1 MKGILLSLALIL
13 AQFPLPAFAG
23 GGAMDAGAPDISATS
38 MAVDPAAGL
47 SPVGNINTNLNVG
60 DAASLSA
67 LETGALNL
75 NSLPG
80 AQVGQ
85 INAQAAPE
93 KEVSAGQA
101 SAPSIILPNSIS
113 AASTEKA
120 AAVNSSKRQKV
131 AAKISQKKNTAP
143 AQSASPIIQARGGII
158 IPSKEAAA
166 KIASLSKGVAALREL
181 RLMAAGSPSEMA
193 RILAA
198 SAGGNGGHGAKNG
211 LANLDVSS
219 LKLGRKRWVPDPRT
233 LHFKKYAKDVP
244 SAPGQADFTGPVTKL
259 GMMLND
265 KIGDCAVAAP
275 GHAVQVWT
283 ANAGKEK
290 TIPDSAILKVYEAP
304 SVGNYNPNDP
314 NSDQGANIIDVLK
327 YWRKNGIGGDKLGA
341 FLFVS
346 PTNLEMFKKAVWLF
360 GGGDLG
366 INLPISAQK
375 QVAQGLWDVPPEGTT
390 GDGAPGSWGGHSVAV
405 AGFDSQGVTIVTWG
419 QFLKMTWAFF
429 QAYCEESWAI
439 VSKDFL
445 NGKGVTPNNG
455 FDWATLTADL
465 KALGQ
470 SSSGPL
476 NGRHPKPPRHR

>member
-23 GGAMDAGAPDISATS
+23 GLVDSGAPDISATS
-38 MAVDPAAGL
+38 MAVDPTAGL

-67 LETGALNL
+67 LEAGALNL
-75 NSLPG
+75 NSEPG
-80 AQVGQ
+80 AEAGPISVP
-85 INAQAAPE
+85 AQAAPE
-93 KEVSAGQA
+93 KGISASRQQA
-101 SAPSIILPNSIS
+101 SEPSIVLSGSIPAAAAKS
-113 AASTEKA
+113 SKKQNAASA
-120 AAVNSSKRQKV
+120 QPSSPV
-131 AAKISQKKNTAP
+131 
-143 AQSASPIIQARGGII
+143 IQARRGGII
-158 IPSKEAAA
+158 IPGKEEAA

-181 RLMAAGSPSEMA
+181 RLMAAGSPSQMA
-193 RILAA
+193 RVLAA
-198 SAGGNGGHGAKNG
+198 VSLGGNGGNSAKSG
-211 LANLDVSS
+211 LANLDVAS

-244 SAPGQADFTGPVTKL
+244 AAPGQADFTGPVSKL

-314 NSDQGANIIDVLK
+314 KSDQGANIIDVLK
-327 YWRKNGIGGDKLGA
+327 YWRKTGIGGDKLGA
-341 FLFVS
+341 FLFVN
-346 PTNLEMFKKAVWLF
+346 PANVELFKKAVWLF
-360 GGGDLG
+360 GGADLG

-375 QVAQGLWDVPPEGTT
+375 QVAKGLWDVPPEGTT

-405 AGFDSQGVTIVTWG
+405 AGFDSEGVTIVTWG

-445 NGKGVTPNNG
+445 NGKGVTPNNPP
-455 FDWATLTADL
+455 DWAALTADL
-465 KALGQ
+465 QAFNQ
-470 SSSGPL
+470 NSSGPL
-476 NGRHPKPPRHR
+476 PSRHHKAPRRR

>member
-1 MKGILLSLALIL
+1 MKGTLLSLALIL

-67 LETGALNL
+67 LETGALDL
-75 NSLPG
+75 NSGPSLE
-80 AQVGQ
+80 VGQ
-85 INAQAAPE
+85 TQAQAVPE

-101 SAPSIILPNSIS
+101 SAPAIILPHSIP
-113 AASTEKA
+113 A
-120 AAVNSSKRQKV
+120 AA
-131 AAKISQKKNTAP
+131 AKSPKKQTAAP
-143 AQSASPIIQARGGII
+143 AQSASPVIQAHRGGII
-158 IPSKEAAA
+158 IPGKEEAA

-181 RLMAAGSPSEMA
+181 RLMAAGSPSQMA
-193 RILAA
+193 RMLA
-198 SAGGNGGHGAKNG
+198 SASLGGGDSARSG
-211 LANLDVSS
+211 LANLDVAS

-233 LHFKKYAKDVP
+233 LHLHKYAQNVP
-244 SAPGQADFTGPVTKL
+244 AAPGQVDYTGPVTKL

-290 TIPDSAILKVYEAP
+290 TIPDSAIEKAYEAP

-327 YWRKNGIGGDKLGA
+327 YWRKTGIGGDKLGA
-341 FLFVS
+341 FLFVD
-346 PTNLEMFKKAVWLF
+346 PANTELFKKAVWLF

-405 AGFDSQGVTIVTWG
+405 AGFDSEGVTIVTWG

-445 NGKGVTPNNG
+445 NGKGVTPDNG
-455 FDWATLTADL
+455 FDWATLMADL
-465 KALGQ
+465 KAFNQ
-470 SSSGPL
+470 NSSGLPAG
-476 NGRHPKPPRHR
+476 GRHRTPRRG